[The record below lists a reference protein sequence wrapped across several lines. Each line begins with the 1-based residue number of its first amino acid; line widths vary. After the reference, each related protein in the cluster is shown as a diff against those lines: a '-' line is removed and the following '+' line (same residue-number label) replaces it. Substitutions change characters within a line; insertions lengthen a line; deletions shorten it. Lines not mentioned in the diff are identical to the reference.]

1 MDNDEIRLMQHL
13 RDSSIWRVLK
23 KMYHHMGKAFAQER
37 HPNELTKML
46 KNIFVGIVTE
56 PVKPF
61 ELKELK
67 AAKGGSK

>member
-1 MDNDEIRLMQHL
+1 MWSVL
-13 RDSSIWRVLK
+13 R
-23 KMYHHMGKAFAQER
+23 KMYHHMGKAFAQEP

-61 ELKELK
+61 ELKDLK
-67 AAKGGSK
+67 ASKGRVKIAKAAEETSLTAE